1 MSLDL
6 DQIKSK
12 VMKGTTTIGIVCQDG
27 IVMGADSRATADTF
41 IASSEA
47 IKVYKID
54 DALGVTIA
62 GSVAYAEYVVKLLKL
77 HNEHYKM
84 SEGRPLTPS
93 AASSLLSLVLQEN
106 ANSFAIQFNIVQ
118 LIIGGLNNGVP
129 ELYDIDPLGGSIKD
143 SKFFSSGSG
152 SLTALG
158 YLEGIYAPD
167 ITVDEAAKHTVKAL
181 KIAMRRDSATGDGIK
196 LVAIT
201 KKGFK
206 EYQKE
211 EIEKFAK

>member
-1 MSLDL
+1 MDF
-6 DQIKSK
+6 DQIKDK
-12 VMKGTTTIGIVCQDG
+12 IMKGTTTIGIVCQDG
-27 IVMGADSRATADTF
+27 VVMGADSRATADTF

-54 DALGVTIA
+54 DTLGITIA
-62 GSVAYAEYVVKLLKL
+62 GSVSYAEYIVKLLKVQ
-77 HNEHYKM
+77 NELYKM
-84 SEGRPLTPS
+84 SEGRSLSPS
-93 AASSLLSLVLQEN
+93 SASSLLSLVLQEN

-158 YLEGIYAPD
+158 YLESVYTPD

-181 KIAMRRDSATGDGIK
+181 KIAMKRDSATGDSIK
-196 LVAIT
+196 LIAIT
-201 KKGFK
+201 KKGFR
-206 EYQKE
+206 EYQKD
-211 EIEKFAK
+211 EIEKLAK